1 MQGLYEN
8 ICFFLILSPESIK
21 KLRELYFTLY
31 NNGGYV
37 TMSFQYPMVAMRISI
52 VIYSTP

>member
-1 MQGLYEN
+1 MYMLGLYD
-8 ICFFLILSPESIK
+8 FFFFVLSPESIK

-37 TMSFQYPMVAMRISI
+37 TMSFQVSNDGYENL
-52 VIYSTP
+52 YSYL